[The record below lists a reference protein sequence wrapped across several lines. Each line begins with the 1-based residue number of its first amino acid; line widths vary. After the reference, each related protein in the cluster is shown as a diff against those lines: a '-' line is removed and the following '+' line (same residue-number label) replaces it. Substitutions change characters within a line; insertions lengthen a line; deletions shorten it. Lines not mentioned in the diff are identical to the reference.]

1 VSTALA
7 LEKGSWLQWQPL
19 EAPPMRRYSLLVI
32 LPTLVCLFAGAA
44 NSAQCA
50 EDTIDSVSPGGE
62 TLTMI
67 SGAVYR
73 VADTDEPDSHLWLPA
88 EDVLICGHEII
99 NKDEGN
105 KSVSATKLRRR

>member
-1 VSTALA
+1 
-7 LEKGSWLQWQPL
+7 
-19 EAPPMRRYSLLVI
+19 MRRHILLVI

-73 VADTDEPDSHLWLPA
+73 VADTEEAESHLWLPA